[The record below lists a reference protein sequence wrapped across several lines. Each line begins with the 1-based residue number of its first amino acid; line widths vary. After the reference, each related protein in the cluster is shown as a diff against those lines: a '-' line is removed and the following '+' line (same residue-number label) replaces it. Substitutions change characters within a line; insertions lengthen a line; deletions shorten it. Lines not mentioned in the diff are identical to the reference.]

1 MRVVC
6 PAHDGRPF
14 LCCMEAAGMGATLNL
29 SECLLAMAVE
39 AQDQGRSR
47 DACNIL
53 QRLVSFRDLPRSMAE
68 ECHARLS
75 ELLIADKQ
83 FGNARRHLAILMCLR
98 PSHGKYYYLFA
109 KSLHRDSKGDPDRA
123 AEYYKKALDLDPTQ
137 SKWWS
142 SYGKLLTEIGQTTDA
157 IDSLTYAHE
166 LSEHDPVILRRL
178 VEALCLNDQE
188 SEARELLRTARF
200 EHPRDDR
207 FRKLWNDFQ
216 YQNAVKSQ
224 DRDRA
229 DDPVLLP
236 FVRVAT
242 KTPGQSSPGQIMR
255 IDDTRPK
262 TRVRR
267 RSSAAQNDG

>member
-1 MRVVC
+1 
-6 PAHDGRPF
+6 
-14 LCCMEAAGMGATLNL
+14 MEAAGMGATLNL

-39 AQDQGRSR
+39 AQDQGRTR

-53 QRLVSFRDLPRSMAE
+53 QRLVSFRDLPRPMAE

-75 ELLIADKQ
+75 EQLIADKQ

-98 PSHGKYYYLFA
+98 PSHGKYYYLFGKA
-109 KSLHRDSKGDPDRA
+109 LHRDPKGDPDRA

-142 SYGKLLTEIGQTTDA
+142 SYGKLLIEIGRTTDA

-166 LSEHDPVILRRL
+166 ISEHDPVIVRRL

-188 SEARELLRTARF
+188 SEARELLRLARF
-200 EHPRDDR
+200 EHPRDHR

-216 YQNAVKSQ
+216 FQNAVKVQ
-224 DRDRA
+224 QGDRA
-229 DDPVLLP
+229 EDPVLLP
-236 FVRVAT
+236 FVRIAT
-242 KTPGQSSPGQIMR
+242 KTDGTSGPGKILRMDEARPTSQSRQHSTASQ
-255 IDDTRPK
+255 K
-262 TRVRR
+262 
-267 RSSAAQNDG
+267 DG